1 VLLLGRGRNRRA
13 DKQGAEQSEQDGT
26 PSRAH
31 GSISVGIDALL
42 SVTRGAMKAAP
53 KPTRGSAGRSIANPG
68 GHFAETAAEERAGA
82 RRGGYNRAMAQP
94 GNPAPTLRLLN
105 AIGNLLGGTVAFLY
119 FRVVDNTAAD
129 SASRVG
135 LHEIVHS
142 LLVFAVLIGIGQWY
156 SSRWMAPIARAG
168 AGEALSPPE
177 AALARRRALLF
188 PYFVGGLTFVG
199 WVMAGLIYGVAL
211 PLLMGRELSSYQAVR
226 QFFGVTVIGGSV
238 TTAFIFFASEHAWRR
253 RLPFFFPDGALSA
266 VPRVPRL
273 VVRVRLLA
281 IFLLIGVVP
290 LAVLGVLAYTRALDL
305 LGADP
310 ATAGDIVAG
319 LRVTILFLVGVGIA
333 AAIGL
338 SIFAANSVAAPL
350 KSVENAMAEVERG
363 RLDGHA
369 PVVSTDEIGA
379 VAEGFNRMLHGLR
392 ERELVKETFGKY
404 VTPEIR
410 DEILAGRISGEG
422 ELKEVTVLFADI
434 RDFTPWVEATAPRQV
449 VHDLNEYFTEMAEA
463 IRAQRGL
470 VLQFI
475 GDEIE
480 AVFGA
485 PVSSRDHAA
494 MAVRAALD
502 MRKRLRAWNARR
514 EAAGKPALRHGI
526 GIHTGTVLAGNIG
539 GAERLSYAL
548 VGDPVNLASRIQGL
562 TKDFKVDIL
571 ISDATRKSIDS
582 AVAVEELPAVRVKGR
597 AEEVNVYKVV

>member
-1 VLLLGRGRNRRA
+1 MA
-13 DKQGAEQSEQDGT
+13 
-26 PSRAH
+26 
-31 GSISVGIDALL
+31 
-42 SVTRGAMKAAP
+42 
-53 KPTRGSAGRSIANPG
+53 ANP
-68 GHFAETAAEERAGA
+68 T
-82 RRGGYNRAMAQP
+82 
-94 GNPAPTLRLLN
+94 PTLRLIN
-105 AIGNLLGGTVAFLY
+105 GIGNLLGAIVAFLY
-119 FRVVDNTAAD
+119 FRVVDNTATD

-135 LHEIVHS
+135 LHEIVYS
-142 LLVFAVLIGIGQWY
+142 IIVFAALVAIGQWY
-156 SSRWMAPIARAG
+156 GSRWMAPVTRAG
-168 AGEALSPPE
+168 AGEPLSPSE
-177 AALARRRALLF
+177 AALARRRALIF
-188 PYFVGGLTFVG
+188 PFFLAGLTFLG
-199 WVMAGLIYGVAL
+199 WVMAGLIYGLVM
-211 PLLMGRELSSYQAVR
+211 PLMMGRELSASQAAR
-226 QFFGVTVIGGSV
+226 QVFGLTVIAGGV
-238 TTAFIFFASEHAWRR
+238 TTAFIFFASEHAWRQ
-253 RLPFFFPDGALSA
+253 RLPFFFPEGDLSL

-281 IFLLIGVVP
+281 IFLMIGVVP

-305 LGADP
+305 LGADA
-310 ATAGDIVAG
+310 ATAGQIVSG
-319 LRVTILFLVGVGIA
+319 LRVTILFLLGVGVA

-338 SIFAANSVAAPL
+338 SIFAANSVAGPL
-350 KSVENAMAEVERG
+350 KDVENAMAEVERG

-392 ERELVKETFGKY
+392 DRELVKETFGKY

-434 RDFTPWVEATAPRQV
+434 RDFTPWVEATAPRDV

-463 IRAQRGL
+463 IRDHRGL

-485 PVSSRDHAA
+485 PIASRDHAA
-494 MAVRAALD
+494 MAVRAALE
-502 MRKRLRAWNARR
+502 MRGRLRAWNARR
-514 EAAGKPALRHGI
+514 ETAGKPALRHGI

-571 ISDATRKSIDS
+571 ISEATRKSIDPS
-582 AVAVEELPAVRVKGR
+582 VPVEELPAVRVKGR

>member
-1 VLLLGRGRNRRA
+1 
-13 DKQGAEQSEQDGT
+13 
-26 PSRAH
+26 
-31 GSISVGIDALL
+31 
-42 SVTRGAMKAAP
+42 
-53 KPTRGSAGRSIANPG
+53 
-68 GHFAETAAEERAGA
+68 
-82 RRGGYNRAMAQP
+82 MAQP
-94 GNPAPTLRLLN
+94 GNPAPTLRLIN
-105 AIGNLLGGTVAFLY
+105 GIGNLLGAIVAFLY
-119 FRVVDNTAAD
+119 FRVVDNTATDGAP
-129 SASRVG
+129 RVG
-135 LHEIVHS
+135 LSEIVYS
-142 LLVFAVLIGIGQWY
+142 IIIFAALVAIGQWY
-156 SSRWMAPIARAG
+156 SSRWVAPITRAG
-168 AGEALSPPE
+168 AGAPLSPPE

-188 PYFVGGLTFVG
+188 PFFVGGLTFVG
-199 WVMAGLIYGVAL
+199 WVMAGLIYGLAM
-211 PLLMGRELSSYQAVR
+211 PLMMGRELSPSQAAR
-226 QFFGVTVIGGSV
+226 QVFGLTVIAGGV

-253 RLPFFFPDGALSA
+253 RLPFFFPDGDLSA

-281 IFLLIGVVP
+281 IFLMVGVVP
-290 LAVLGVLAYTRALDL
+290 LAVLGILAYTRAVDL

-310 ATAGDIVAG
+310 ATAGQIVAG
-319 LRVTILFLVGVGIA
+319 LRVTILFLLAVGVA

-338 SIFAANSVAAPL
+338 SIFAANSVAGPL
-350 KSVENAMAEVERG
+350 KDVENAMAEVERG

-379 VAEGFNRMLHGLR
+379 VAEGFNRMLNGLR

-422 ELKEVTVLFADI
+422 ELKEVTVLFADV
-434 RDFTPWVEATAPRQV
+434 RDFTPWVEATAPRAV
-449 VHDLNEYFTEMAEA
+449 VQDLNEYFTEMAEA
-463 IRAQRGL
+463 IRAQHGL

-485 PVSSRDHAA
+485 PVASRDHAA

-502 MRKRLRAWNARR
+502 MRGRLRAWNARR

-571 ISDATRKSIDS
+571 ISEATRKSIDP
-582 AVAVEELPAVRVKGR
+582 AVTVEELPAVRVKGR

>member
-1 VLLLGRGRNRRA
+1 MSRGGQ
-13 DKQGAEQSEQDGT
+13 KT
-26 PSRAH
+26 
-31 GSISVGIDALL
+31 
-42 SVTRGAMKAAP
+42 AP
-53 KPTRGSAGRSIANPG
+53 KPTRGLAGRSIA
-68 GHFAETAAEERAGA
+68 
-82 RRGGYNRAMAQP
+82 YNRNVP
-94 GNPAPTLRLLN
+94 SPADATRWLSLRILG
-105 AIGNLLGGTVAFLY
+105 IGNLLGALVSFFYFRFVDSTAAELPGVGMLEIGYSVVAFS
-119 FRVVDNTAAD
+119 F
-129 SASRVG
+129 
-135 LHEIVHS
+135 
-142 LLVFAVLIGIGQWY
+142 LVFAGYLIGR
-156 SSRWMAPIARAG
+156 RWAAPLIRWH
-168 AGEALSPPE
+168 GEDALSADTLE
-177 AALARRRALLF
+177 TIRRRALQF
-188 PYFVGGLTFVG
+188 PYALAAISVLG
-199 WVMAGLIYGVAL
+199 WLVAGVLWGAVW
-211 PLLMGRELSSYQAVR
+211 PLLAGTFSPYRMLRSMFGNTVIAG
-226 QFFGVTVIGGSV
+226 GVTC
-238 TTAFIFFASEHAWRR
+238 TFIFFTVESIWRR
-253 RLPFFFPDGALSA
+253 RIPVFFPDGDLSA
-266 VPRVPRL
+266 VRNAPRFP
-273 VVRVRLLA
+273 VRARLLA
-281 IFLLIGVVP
+281 IFFLVSIVP
-290 LAVLGVLAYTRALDL
+290 LTLLAVLSYTRALSL
-305 LGADP
+305 VGAD
-310 ATAGDIVAG
+310 AAAAGEAVDGLRLIILFIVA
-319 LRVTILFLVGVGIA
+319 VGIVA
-333 AAIGL
+333 AVGL

-350 KSVENAMAEVERG
+350 KDVENAIAEVERG

-392 ERELVKETFGKY
+392 EREFVKETFGKY

-434 RDFTPWVEATAPRQV
+434 RDFTPWVEATAPRDV

-463 IRAQRGL
+463 IRDHRGL

-485 PVSSRDHAA
+485 PIASRDHAA

-502 MRKRLRAWNARR
+502 MRGRLRAWNARR

-571 ISDATRKSIDS
+571 ISEATRKSID
-582 AVAVEELPAVRVKGR
+582 AATAVEELPAVRVKGR

>member
-1 VLLLGRGRNRRA
+1 
-13 DKQGAEQSEQDGT
+13 
-26 PSRAH
+26 
-31 GSISVGIDALL
+31 
-42 SVTRGAMKAAP
+42 MKAGP

-68 GHFAETAAEERAGA
+68 GHFMEAADASRLETRAAV
-82 RRGGYNRAMAQP
+82 YNRGMAEP
-94 GNPAPTLRLLN
+94 RGTGRITFLVNVAGNF
-105 AIGNLLGGTVAFLY
+105 LGAAVAFLY
-119 FRVVDNTAAD
+119 FRLVDHNAATLP
-129 SASRVG
+129 RVS
-135 LHEIVHS
+135 LHEVVHP
-142 LLVFAVLIGIGQWY
+142 LLVFAALIALGHWFNN
-156 SSRWMAPIARAG
+156 RWVAPINQATGGQPLSER
-168 AGEALSPPE
+168 ETALV
-177 AALARRRALLF
+177 RRRALLF
-188 PYFVGGLTFVG
+188 PYVSAGVTFTG
-199 WVMAGLIYGVAL
+199 WVVAGLISGFGM
-211 PLLMGRELSSYQAVR
+211 PFLMGRNVSVQEGVR
-226 QFFGVTVIGGSV
+226 VVFGVSVLAGSV
-238 TTAFIFFASEHAWRR
+238 TTAFIFFVSEQIWRQ
-253 RLPFFFPDGALSA
+253 RLPLLFPTGDLSA

-273 VVRVRLLA
+273 AVRVRLLA
-281 IFLLIGVVP
+281 IFLLTAVVP
-290 LAVLGVLAYTRALDL
+290 LAVLGILAYVRGLDL
-305 LGADP
+305 
-310 ATAGDIVAG
+310 ATARGIVSG
-319 LRVTILFLVGVGIA
+319 LRSTVLFFVGVGVVVA
-333 AAIGL
+333 VGL
-338 SIFAANSVAAPL
+338 ALFAANSVAAPL
-350 KSVENAMAEVERG
+350 KDVEAAMAQVEQG
-363 RLDGHA
+363 RLDGHC

-434 RDFTPWVEATAPRQV
+434 RDFTPWVEATAPRDV
-449 VHDLNEYFTEMAEA
+449 VRDLNEYFTEMAEA
-463 IRAQRGL
+463 IRAQHGL

-485 PVSSRDHAA
+485 PIASRDHAA

-502 MRKRLRAWNARR
+502 MRGRLRAWNARR

-571 ISDATRKSIDS
+571 ISEATRKSIDPS
-582 AVAVEELPAVRVKGR
+582 VPVEELPAVRVKGR